1 MYFRFTNADIMAEL
15 KGMQDLPMYF
25 GTEPVI
31 MKLAGELRNAATH
44 AEKVLWQHLKGKKML
59 GFKFRRQ
66 HAVDQFI
73 LDFFCYEALLAIEVD
88 GEVHNDASQA
98 ERDDERTKLLNS
110 FGITVLRFTNEQVEN
125 NINSVVKE
133 IHDFLEEHSKK

>member
-1 MYFRFTNADIMAEL
+1 
-15 KGMQDLPMYF
+15 
-25 GTEPVI
+25 
-31 MKLAGELRNAATH
+31 
-44 AEKVLWQHLKGKKML
+44 ML

-125 NINSVVKE
+125 NINPVLKE

>member
-1 MYFRFTNADIMAEL
+1 M
-15 KGMQDLPMYF
+15 
-25 GTEPVI
+25 
-31 MKLAGELRNAATH
+31 
-44 AEKVLWQHLKGKKML
+44 
-59 GFKFRRQ
+59 
-66 HAVDQFI
+66 DQFI